1 MLKTKI
7 FTLLLFF
14 SLISLKASERSVPSV
29 KLKDIKGKTI
39 DTKNFHNDGKPYIIN
54 FWATWCKPCIQELN
68 NINDYYKDWK
78 KESGI
83 KIYAISID
91 DSRNTKRVAPFVSG
105 RGWDYEVLLDPNN
118 DFKRAINVNNPPH
131 TFLVDGKGNIV
142 WEHNGY
148 APGDEKELYKK
159 YQELLNKGK

>member
-1 MLKTKI
+1 M
-7 FTLLLFF
+7 
-14 SLISLKASERSVPSV
+14 
-29 KLKDIKGKTI
+29 
-39 DTKNFHNDGKPYIIN
+39 
-54 FWATWCKPCIQELN
+54 
-68 NINDYYKDWK
+68 
-78 KESGI
+78 
-83 KIYAISID
+83 
-91 DSRNTKRVAPFVSG
+91 SG

-159 YQELLNKGK
+159 YQELLNKQK